1 MYQIAIIIINYNF
14 ENFTIQLIESIS
26 RHTIKNLNYQ
36 IIIVDNASDK
46 DSFNKLQAYLNQFKD
61 QKNIQL
67 IRNKINTGFGGGNNL
82 GVAKANSKYYAFIN
96 SDVILESDCLTAM
109 NSFMDSHSDVGVSTP
124 QMLNMEGK
132 NKACFNHFISPAYEI
147 FGRSTLQWIN
157 PKKYPNIRKKYYQPL
172 KVDTVAGS
180 FMFFR
185 ATDFDEVG
193 GFDPKIFLYYEETD
207 ICKRLNEKGK
217 SAFLVPNTSYKHYH
231 GGSTPK
237 SLKIKM
243 ELVIS
248 KYYVLKK
255 YYPLIGFYLFWGI
268 DLISSMIKLP
278 FKPKQWPLFYL
289 KLIQAPLRCSI
300 KNQQK
305 EVQ

>member
-61 QKNIQL
+61 QNNIQL

-82 GVAKANSKYYAFIN
+82 GVTKANSKYYAFIN

-109 NSFMDSHSDVGVSTP
+109 NSFMDGHSEVGVSTP

-147 FGRSTLQWIN
+147 LGRSTLQWIN
-157 PKKYPNIRKKYYQPL
+157 PKKYPNIRKKYNEPL

-185 ATDFDEVG
+185 ASDFDKVG

-207 ICKRLNEKGK
+207 ICKRLNERGK
-217 SAFLVPNTSYKHYH
+217 SAFLVPDTTYKHYH

-237 SLKIKM
+237 SLIIKM
-243 ELVIS
+243 ELIIS

-255 YYPLIGFYLFWGI
+255 YHSLISFYLFWGF
-268 DLISSMIKLP
+268 DLIRSIIKLP
-278 FKPKQWPLFYL
+278 FKPKLWPLFYL

>member
-36 IIIVDNASDK
+36 IIVVDNASDK
-46 DSFNKLQAYLNQFKD
+46 DSFNKLKAYLNKFKD

-147 FGRSTLQWIN
+147 LGRSTLQWIN
-157 PKKYPNIRKKYYQPL
+157 PKKYPNIRKKYNEPL

-185 ATDFDEVG
+185 ASDFDKVG

-207 ICKRLNEKGK
+207 ICKRLNENGK

-268 DLISSMIKLP
+268 DLISSIIKLP

-305 EVQ
+305 ELQ

>member
-36 IIIVDNASDK
+36 IIVVDNASDK
-46 DSFNKLQAYLNQFKD
+46 DSFNKLKAYLNKFKD

-157 PKKYPNIRKKYYQPL
+157 PKKYPNVRKKYSQPL
-172 KVDTVAGS
+172 KVGTVAGS

-185 ATDFDEVG
+185 ASDFNKVD

-207 ICKRLNEKGK
+207 ICKRLDDNGK
-217 SAFLVPNTSYKHYH
+217 SAYLVPNTAYKHYQ

-237 SLKIKM
+237 SIKIKM

-255 YYPLIGFYLFWGI
+255 HYSMIGFYLFWAI
-268 DLISSMIKLP
+268 DLISSLIKLP
-278 FKPKQWPLFYL
+278 FKPNRWPLFYL
-289 KLIQAPLRCSI
+289 KLIQAPLRCSL
-300 KNQQK
+300 KNHQK
-305 EVQ
+305 KFL